1 MPYNRRQ
8 FLKNSSLTAM
18 SGILLPESLL
28 PIADKGKKIRVLVWD
43 ERSDAE
49 KEAYDNFLGNYIAD
63 QLKLHTEFTV
73 VSAGLN
79 DPEQGLSDSVLDQTD
94 VLIWW
99 GHVRH
104 SEVKPEKSKGIVKR
118 IKAGSLSLIAL
129 HSAHWS
135 TPFVE
140 AMNEITRLKVFSD
153 PAVTEADVRFVSPP
167 TQFTMPKYDSRLT
180 PYTDER
186 KFPDGRTTLQVH
198 LPFCCFPSV
207 RNDGKPSTVK
217 VLRPEHPIMK
227 GLPANFQIPHTE
239 MYDEPF
245 HVPAPDQ
252 VLFEETWATGEWFR
266 SGMLWKLGKGSVFY
280 FRPGHE
286 TYPVFKEQTVLQ
298 ILLNAVKWMAKS

>member
-153 PAVTEADVRFVSPP
+153 PAVTEADVSFVSPP

-286 TYPVFKEQTVLQ
+286 TYPVFKEQTVLK
-298 ILLNAVKWMAKS
+298 ILSNAVKWMPQS